1 MQQPCRYGSTCK
13 NNKPEDLQTKL
24 NLLLYG
30 HLYVVA
36 LLICAFV
43 LMGKKVNKSM
53 QECHVTNPYSKA
65 LRPPQRCVQGRWAPL
80 FRRSG
85 GTGPRLSA
93 RRRLSRYP
101 RCHLSAR
108 LMSAH
113 LRLHAGLQRGAESSS
128 ATVDR

>member
-53 QECHVTNPYSKA
+53 QECHVINSHSRAET
-65 LRPPQRCVQGRWAPL
+65 PPDILPIVTISLKCW
-80 FRRSG
+80 FF
-85 GTGPRLSA
+85 
-93 RRRLSRYP
+93 
-101 RCHLSAR
+101 
-108 LMSAH
+108 
-113 LRLHAGLQRGAESSS
+113 
-128 ATVDR
+128 